1 MPVFKQQ
8 DYMDESAEKG
18 DLYVIFEIMFPA
30 KISAEHKEK
39 ITSILAGA
47 K

>member
-1 MPVFKQQ
+1 MPVFKQG
-8 DYMDESAEKG
+8 DYMDESSERG
-18 DLYVIFEIMFPA
+18 DLYVIFEIIFPM